1 MTTVAAIATGFI
13 MDLLLGDPRG
23 LPHPICL
30 IGRLIDVLEKGLRRI
45 SGENPSNLL
54 VGGAVLAVAVTGAA
68 FIVPWFILRMAEA
81 ASPKLAFI
89 LEAFMFY
96 QIFAT
101 KCLQAESMKVYDKL
115 RTEGI
120 EAARKQLS
128 FIVGRDTADLN
139 EEEVTK
145 ATVET
150 VAENTTDGIVAP
162 MLFMFLGGAPLTFL
176 YKAVNTMDSMVGYRN
191 EKYLYF
197 GRCAARLD
205 DLLNFLPARLAGVLM
220 IAASYFLAYDYKGAC
235 RIFLRDRNN
244 HLSPNSAQTEASCA
258 GALNIELGGG
268 HFYAGRFVPKQTIG
282 EAVKKAELNDIKKAN
297 NLMLVTSVLSLA
309 LMALIRLSIIFLKD
323 VFHV

>member
-1 MTTVAAIATGFI
+1 
-13 MDLLLGDPRG
+13 
-23 LPHPICL
+23 
-30 IGRLIDVLEKGLRRI
+30 
-45 SGENPSNLL
+45 
-54 VGGAVLAVAVTGAA
+54 
-68 FIVPWFILRMAEA
+68 
-81 ASPKLAFI
+81 
-89 LEAFMFY
+89 
-96 QIFAT
+96 
-101 KCLQAESMKVYDKL
+101 KL

-162 MLFMFLGGAPLTFL
+162 MLFMFIGGAPLTFL

-197 GRCAARLD
+197 GRCSARLD

-309 LMALIRLSIIFLKD
+309 LMAIIRLSIIFLKD